1 MPFRMTTQICLLDT
15 YSVVSAS
22 ISLQQVNGNEC
33 DPSRLFF
40 VPFPFRFVSLLQFRC
55 STLSMPESN
64 HPMSISDDSES
75 EGSWSDSILSLL
87 ATNLKNDPKVETK
100 DAKSSKASESVLLDG
115 SVDEDIQKVKRESA
129 YFQTQK
135 SQQKKESPSVSHS
148 SPAVPLF
155 QYMSSSSDIEDIVM
169 EREPAKL
176 PSHLTDKETEQSMHA
191 MQSGKKT
198 AKQLEKAA
206 LTASLSDEASLKGM
220 KSYRRELICRE

>member
-55 STLSMPESN
+55 STSSMPESN
-64 HPMSISDDSES
+64 HPISISDDSES

-115 SVDEDIQKVKRESA
+115 SVDETFKR
-129 YFQTQK
+129 
-135 SQQKKESPSVSHS
+135 
-148 SPAVPLF
+148 
-155 QYMSSSSDIEDIVM
+155 
-169 EREPAKL
+169 
-176 PSHLTDKETEQSMHA
+176 
-191 MQSGKKT
+191 
-198 AKQLEKAA
+198 
-206 LTASLSDEASLKGM
+206 
-220 KSYRRELICRE
+220 

>member
-1 MPFRMTTQICLLDT
+1 
-15 YSVVSAS
+15 
-22 ISLQQVNGNEC
+22 
-33 DPSRLFF
+33 
-40 VPFPFRFVSLLQFRC
+40 
-55 STLSMPESN
+55 MPESS
-64 HPMSISDDSES
+64 HPISISDDSES

-87 ATNLKNDPKVETK
+87 TANLKSDPKDKKK
-100 DAKSSKASESVLLDG
+100 DAASSRASESVLRDG
-115 SVDEDIQKVKRESA
+115 SVDEDIQKVKRESI

-135 SQQKKESPSVSHS
+135 SQQKTESPSASRS
-148 SPAVPLF
+148 SPAAPLF

-176 PSHLTDKETEQSMHA
+176 PSHLTDRETEQSMHA

-220 KSYRRELICRE
+220 KSYRRDSVCRE